1 MMDVAHDPTRISVM
15 MGLGKNDSKKWNLF
29 LTNGPY
35 WNYLVSVLNRKA
47 FFRSHPNLIEDAVQ
61 VAIAKIAKFMATGK
75 FVYKEEG
82 KGYFRSFLKVV
93 VIRTAFDLAKKDGQ
107 YIAPNSRWATSLEN
121 QLDMDEMR
129 RCNEKSNDMRRR
141 IKLDDDDDDDDD
153 LWKGIEKDS
162 SRVTKQL
169 DAYDDNTKLSAS
181 NGGGGR
187 SSVME
192 GHLAGFE
199 DVSIFDDDEQGV
211 VPNAAAF
218 RIWKE
223 TASKRELKEMQ
234 KLQIHILHQALGFV
248 LLDEKVNSDY
258 RRALYLWLIKK
269 MSPGEIWQ
277 RVKSGMGTRNAWDVF
292 FNRAKDVL
300 RKKVV
305 KMWRLVM
312 PDGES
317 ANDAQVLMFW
327 AELGAL
333 PKRYKTA
340 KSLRNRAEKLAGK
353 IK

>member
-1 MMDVAHDPTRISVM
+1 MKERKSLIDVAHDPTRISVV

-61 VAIAKIAKFMATGK
+61 TAIAKIARFMATGR

-82 KGYFRSFLKVV
+82 KGYFRSFLKIV
-93 VIRTAFDLAKKDGQ
+93 VIRTAFDLAKKEGL
-107 YIAPNSRWATSLEN
+107 YVAPSPVTAPLETYE
-121 QLDMDEMR
+121 LC
-129 RCNEKSNDMRRR
+129 RCNEKSNSR
-141 IKLDDDDDDDDD
+141 IPRVKADNDDDD
-153 LWKGIEKDS
+153 LWKGIETDTRK
-162 SRVTKQL
+162 VTKQL
-169 DAYDDNTKLSAS
+169 DDYDDDTKLSAS
-181 NGGGGR
+181 NGGSGT
-187 SSVME
+187 SVMQR
-192 GHLAGFE
+192 HLAGFE
-199 DVSIFDDDEQGV
+199 EVDIFDDDEKGV

-218 RIWKE
+218 STWKE
-223 TASKRELKEMQ
+223 TASKSELKVMQ
-234 KLQIHILHQALGFV
+234 KLQIHVLHQALGFV
-248 LLDEKVNSDY
+248 LFDEKVNGDY
-258 RRALYLWLIKK
+258 RKALYLWLIEK

-277 RVKSGMGTRNAWDVF
+277 KLKSGKGTRNAWDVF

-327 AELGAL
+327 AELSAL
-333 PKRYKTA
+333 PKRYKA
-340 KSLRNRAEKLAGK
+340 ARSLRKRAEEVAGK